1 MAEYDIPIKNDLRS
15 AYYDDFHCLAAGCRW
30 SCCKGW
36 HITFDKK
43 DYLSLRHLKGGAELG
58 ARMEGAIRRIRK
70 NAPSGHYAEFC
81 LKEGLVCPLLREDGL
96 CDLQIEQGVK
106 ALPFVCQSF
115 PRCESLMN
123 SGYFERSLTLG
134 CEGVLGLLWE
144 LPDGV
149 YFCSD
154 PLPQKDC
161 KTLHAAQAGELEIH
175 FQEIRSRCIDLL
187 QNRRYPLPQRILLMG
202 LALQALCEN
211 PDIGRWLAFVEGMD
225 GMEPPELQK
234 KQEDVLWMYLSN
246 CTQTLLAT
254 TMPDPESIQL
264 RSEVMDG
271 LGMRLY
277 ADGGHAQLDR
287 TLYLAA
293 RERYQELFGDREYFM
308 ENVMV
313 SLFFHTKMPRVN
325 TTEELW
331 KSYVSFCNLYSMYR
345 FMAVM
350 SCREGASA
358 GKEEL
363 FRSLVMVS
371 RILLHN
377 GARETQ
383 VRDEFFQ
390 NNSATLAHMAVL
402 LSH

>member
-1 MAEYDIPIKNDLRS
+1 MAEYDIPIKNDLRP

-58 ARMEGAIRRIRK
+58 ARMEGALQRIRR
-70 NAPSGHYAEFC
+70 NAPSGHYAEFR

-254 TMPDPESIQL
+254 TMPDP
-264 RSEVMDG
+264 
-271 LGMRLY
+271 
-277 ADGGHAQLDR
+277 
-287 TLYLAA
+287 
-293 RERYQELFGDREYFM
+293 
-308 ENVMV
+308 
-313 SLFFHTKMPRVN
+313 
-325 TTEELW
+325 
-331 KSYVSFCNLYSMYR
+331 
-345 FMAVM
+345 
-350 SCREGASA
+350 
-358 GKEEL
+358 
-363 FRSLVMVS
+363 
-371 RILLHN
+371 
-377 GARETQ
+377 
-383 VRDEFFQ
+383 
-390 NNSATLAHMAVL
+390 
-402 LSH
+402 